1 MYGRIN
7 ARRERFHKA
16 VLFGRTVLFTPSLI
30 NRNSVPKGMRMYEIR
45 ANDIGQPDELAHSLT
60 GPKYGTII
68 TNRYFSLN
76 NGYRRIKKNEFA
88 VRPLKTCTLKE
99 FMRMYPPKKKTRQ
112 LFGM

>member
-7 ARRERFHKA
+7 ARRERFHEA

-76 NGYRRIKKNEFA
+76 DGYRRIRKKDFSICSAE
-88 VRPLKTCTLKE
+88 VCTLKA
-99 FMRMYPPKKKTRQ
+99 FMKEHPPKKKGIQ
-112 LFGM
+112 QFGL

>member
-7 ARRERFHKA
+7 ARKEEFRLA
-16 VLFGRTVLFTPSLI
+16 DLFGRTVLFTPNLI
-30 NRNSVPKGMRMYEIR
+30 DRRSIPKGMRMYEIR
-45 ANDIGQPDELAHSLT
+45 ANDIGLPDELAHSMT

-88 VRPLKTCTLKE
+88 VRPLKPCTLKE

-112 LFGM
+112 LFGL

>member
-7 ARRERFHKA
+7 ARKEEFRLA
-16 VLFGRTVLFTPSLI
+16 DLFGRTVLFTPNLI
-30 NRNSVPKGMRMYEIR
+30 DRRSIPKGMRMYEIR
-45 ANDIGQPDELAHSLT
+45 ANDIGMPDELAHSMT

-88 VRPLKTCTLKE
+88 VRPLKTCRLKE